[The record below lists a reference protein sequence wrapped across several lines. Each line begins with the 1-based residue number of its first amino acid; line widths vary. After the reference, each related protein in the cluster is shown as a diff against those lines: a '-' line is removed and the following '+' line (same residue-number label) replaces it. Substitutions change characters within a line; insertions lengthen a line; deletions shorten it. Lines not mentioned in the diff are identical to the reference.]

1 MRLFGNITKRL
12 VAVVAALLVCASG
25 ARGQDEAPPSLV
37 EVYWQ
42 SSKSIAAP
50 NLTNPIVLDP
60 DILRVE
66 VNDDSLWLYGLE
78 RGETVVVGYIKD
90 RAVSIRV
97 RVIAKPMV
105 EMSPSMR
112 QRQDEMAQGSVSSNV
127 LTSTNNG
134 STALGLLDSLS
145 WSQMSGLH
153 GRLDFASQMEEDAY
167 SGGHAFNLRT
177 ASLIY
182 SDPTKVMQAG
192 DFSTN
197 LVGSGSQG
205 FVNSYSFIDSTI
217 LRGGSFSL
225 KRGENEYDVYA
236 GTTVPFFYLTLGATR
251 DVAAFSFRRQET
263 KKLSLFTTS
272 TFINAPIN
280 IYGLASGRRDNYMQ
294 IAGFSYSPD
303 RRWTFRAAGGASNHG
318 GMVRGEMSY
327 QGTSTTV
334 YAAGIMSSQLFP
346 INQLGSLVTST
357 NSVKAGWVY
366 RNKPWLS
373 ESLNYQHIIT
383 QSIPGITSAGGSDY
397 LSPSIWM
404 ELGHKQDVDVE
415 YDYSHNVGGFST
427 DATTGNR
434 VNAFWHYQLFPKL
447 SNTAQLTVG
456 SFQDP
461 LQIDSED
468 QFTFRD
474 SVYFPVKGGTLSV
487 GFEQNKT
494 NPSLV
499 EKLESELSL
508 LSPAL
513 QSLFLA
519 DPVAFVNSSE
529 LPPEVRA
536 LLNAEVPIGTSISV
550 AGQFHMWHGLE
561 FSPSASLIRNT
572 DGSSQQSW
580 TPYFSYGLR
589 YQLTPT
595 LQMTSSLSNIWIL
608 ANYQGSVEHSM
619 VFSVGITKN
628 FRAAPSLFRST
639 LHHGC
644 AIEGRVF
651 RDNNVNGVLN
661 SGERGFDGIRVELE
675 TGDSV
680 VTDEEG
686 RYKFENVSVGQHHI
700 SLSLAQ
706 FRNPV
711 RMTTPSEAD
720 VDLIRSRMAVVNFGV
735 VDFARLVGTVFN
747 DLRLEGKREP
757 DSKGM
762 PDIRLILDDG
772 RQKRTIITEGGEFEV
787 SDLPP
792 GDYTLGVDPTTVPAN
807 YVLAD
812 DSFPIHISPVSTVI
826 QDVPVRALRSI
837 AGHVY
842 LKTPKDSP
850 AAAAPGTVVPQG
862 NGPWQGSD
870 YVLVPM
876 PGIHLHAGNSN
887 AVSDEQGNFLL
898 RDLPAG
904 DLTIQVVPVK
914 TMPKGVQ
921 VPSGTVHL
929 PAEPIQVQGATIV
942 IGNPDLVP
950 YLVGKTAQEV
960 RDNAIAQISKR

>member
-1 MRLFGNITKRL
+1 MQSPGNITKRL
-12 VAVVAALLVCASG
+12 VAVMAALLVCAAG
-25 ARGQDEAPPSLV
+25 AFGQDAPLPSLV

-42 SSKSIAAP
+42 SSRSISAP
-50 NLTNPIVLDP
+50 NLTNPIVLDT
-60 DILRVE
+60 DILRAE
-66 VNDDSLWLYGLE
+66 ASNDTLTFYGLE
-78 RGETVVVGYIKD
+78 RGETIVVAYLKD
-90 RAVSIRV
+90 KPISIRV
-97 RVIAKPMV
+97 RVIAKPV
-105 EMSPSMR
+105 KEVSPSMR
-112 QRQDEMAQGSVSSNV
+112 QRQDEMGQGSVSSNV

-134 STALGLLDSLS
+134 STAVGLLDNVS
-145 WSQMSGLH
+145 WSQMAGLH

-167 SGGHAFNLRT
+167 LGGHDFNLRT
-177 ASLIY
+177 ATLMY
-182 SDPTKVMQAG
+182 TDPTKVVQAG

-197 LVGSGSQG
+197 LIGSGSQG

-251 DVAAFSFRRQET
+251 DVAAFSFRRQQT

-272 TFINAPIN
+272 TFIDAPVN
-280 IYGLASGRRDNYMQ
+280 IFGLGSGRRDNYMQ
-294 IAGFSYSPD
+294 TAGFSFTPN
-303 RRWTFRAAGGASNHG
+303 RRWTFRGAGGASNHG

-327 QGTSTTV
+327 QSSSTTV

-357 NSVKAGWVY
+357 NSAKAGWFF
-366 RNKPWLS
+366 RNKPWLT
-373 ESLNYQHIIT
+373 ESVNYQHIVT
-383 QSIPGITSAGGSDY
+383 QSIPGITTAGGSDY
-397 LSPSIWM
+397 LSPSVWVK
-404 ELGHKQDVDVE
+404 LGSKQDVDVE
-415 YDYSHNVGGFST
+415 YDYSHNVGGFAT

-434 VNAFWHYQLFPKL
+434 VDAFWHYQVFPKI

-474 SVYFPVKGGTLSV
+474 SVYFPVKWGSLSV

-536 LLNAEVPIGTSISV
+536 LLNAQVPIGTSISV

-572 DGSSQQSW
+572 DGSLQQSW
-580 TPYFSYGLR
+580 TPYFNYGLR

-595 LQMTSSLSNIWIL
+595 LQLTSSLSNLWVL
-608 ANYQGSVEHSM
+608 ANSQGSVEHSM

-628 FRAAPSLFRST
+628 FRAAPSYFRSA

-644 AIEGRVF
+644 TIEGRVF
-651 RDNNVNGVLN
+651 RDKNVNGVLN
-661 SGERGFDGIRVELE
+661 PGERGFDGIHLELE
-675 TGDSV
+675 NGESA
-680 VTDEEG
+680 VTDELG

-706 FRNPV
+706 FPYPV
-711 RMTTPSEAD
+711 RMTTPSDAD

-735 VDFARLVGTVFN
+735 VDFSRLVGSVFN
-747 DLRLEGKREP
+747 DLRLEGKRAP
-757 DSKGM
+757 DSEGM
-762 PDIRLILDDG
+762 PEIRLVLDDG
-772 RQKRTIITEGGEFEV
+772 RQKRTIVTENGDFELV
-787 SDLPP
+787 DVPP
-792 GDYTLGVDPTTVPAN
+792 GNYTLSVDPATVPAN
-807 YVLAD
+807 YVLSNE
-812 DSFPIHISPVSTVI
+812 SFPVHITPVSTLV
-826 QDVPVRALRSI
+826 QNVPVRALRSI
-837 AGHVY
+837 AGRVY
-842 LKTPKDSP
+842 LKTPKDNS
-850 AAAAPGTVVPQG
+850 AAQTPGAVAPQA
-862 NGPWQGSD
+862 NGPWPGSD
-870 YVLVPM
+870 YALVPM
-876 PGIHLHAGNSN
+876 PGIHLRAGKST
-887 AVSDEQGNFLL
+887 AVSDEHGNFLL

-904 DLTIQVVPVK
+904 DLTIEVVPVR
-914 TMPKGVQ
+914 TMPDGMQ
-921 VPSGTVHL
+921 APSGKVHL

-960 RDNAIAQISKR
+960 RDDAVAQISKK